1 MTIPFTKMH
10 GLGNDYIYID
20 CFKTPVETL
29 PDLPTLAARLSCRRF
44 SVGADGLVLI
54 LPSDV
59 ADARMRMFNADGSEG
74 LMCGNAIRCVG
85 KYLYERGLISPD
97 AREITVETGSGVKS
111 LSLSVRNGK
120 VDSVV
125 TAVTVD
131 MGVPVFGEAERI
143 IRAKDTHY
151 HVIPVSVGNPHWVCF
166 VDSLDGVD
174 METEGAFLSA
184 SVEGGVNVEFV
195 ERIDKTTLRMR
206 VFERG
211 SGVTLACGTGAC
223 AAVAAAVSREICPP
237 DTPITVLLDGGA
249 LTVIHALDGTPTGR
263 LYMIGGA
270 EFVYDGIWDGE
281 L

>member
-1 MTIPFTKMH
+1 MKIPFTKMH

-20 CFKTPVETL
+20 CFKTPADTL
-29 PDLPTLAARLSCRRF
+29 PDLPALAARLSCRRF

-97 AREITVETGSGVKS
+97 TREITVETGSGIKS
-111 LSLSVRNGK
+111 LSLSVQNGR
-120 VDSVV
+120 VDC
-125 TAVTVD
+125 VTVD
-131 MGVPVFGEAERI
+131 MGAVTVGEAYT
-143 IRAKDTHY
+143 RAALGEDY
-151 HVIPVSVGNPHWVCF
+151 ALIPVSVGNPHAVCLVEDLAA
-166 VDSLDGVD
+166 VDVSAV
-174 METEGAFLSA
+174 GAVLSA
-184 SVEGGVNVEFV
+184 LVEGGVNVEFV
-195 ERIDKTTLRMR
+195 EVLDETTLRMR

-223 AAVAAAVSREICPP
+223 ATVAAAVSRGICPP

-249 LTVIHALDGTPTGR
+249 LTVIHTNSGTTGGIT
-263 LYMIGGA
+263 YMIGGA
-270 EFVYDGIWDGE
+270 EFAFDGVWEGVI
-281 L
+281 

>member
-1 MTIPFTKMH
+1 MKIPFTKMH

-20 CFKTPVETL
+20 CFKTPVDTL
-29 PDLPTLAARLSCRRF
+29 PDPAKLAARLSCRRF

-97 AREITVETGSGVKS
+97 VREITVETGSGIKE
-111 LSLSVRNGK
+111 LSLFVKNDAVGA
-120 VDSVV
+120 VVTAVV

-131 MGVPVFGEAERI
+131 MGMAEVSEEI
-143 IRAKDTHY
+143 TAQTAGKDY
-151 HVIPVSVGNPHWVCF
+151 RLIPVSVGNPHRVCF
-166 VDSLDGVD
+166 VDDLADVD
-174 METEGAFLSA
+174 VEAEGAILS
-184 SVEGGVNVEFV
+184 STPEGGVNVEFAEAV
-195 ERIDKTTLRMR
+195 DETTLRMR

-223 AAVAAAVSREICPP
+223 ATVAAAVSRGICPP

-249 LTVIHALDGTPTGR
+249 LTVIHTNSGPI
-263 LYMIGGA
+263 YMIGGA
-270 EFVYDGIWDGE
+270 EFVFDGVWDGKI
-281 L
+281 